1 MPKPFVYYGIKKIK
15 SKNHPTLVR
24 NVFFGWKGWE
34 RGGGGSSPKEKSEN

>member
-34 RGGGGSSPKEKSEN
+34 RGGGGIFSKREI